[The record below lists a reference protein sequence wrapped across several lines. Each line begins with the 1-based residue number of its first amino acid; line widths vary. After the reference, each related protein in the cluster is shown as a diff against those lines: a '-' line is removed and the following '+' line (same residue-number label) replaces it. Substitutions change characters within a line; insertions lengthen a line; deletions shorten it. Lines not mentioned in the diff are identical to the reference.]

1 MSSCEVAELPPLN
14 HCLALVP
21 AYVDVADSRSVELD
35 VLASSAFFNS
45 SYRTVVMSLDTI
57 VAMCHKTFHMHGIYI
72 QGLY

>member
-1 MSSCEVAELPPLN
+1 MCCMSSCEVAKLPPLN

-45 SYRTVVMSLDTI
+45 SDRTVVMSLDSYNCCNVSQDI
-57 VAMCHKTFHMHGIYI
+57 SHA
-72 QGLY
+72 